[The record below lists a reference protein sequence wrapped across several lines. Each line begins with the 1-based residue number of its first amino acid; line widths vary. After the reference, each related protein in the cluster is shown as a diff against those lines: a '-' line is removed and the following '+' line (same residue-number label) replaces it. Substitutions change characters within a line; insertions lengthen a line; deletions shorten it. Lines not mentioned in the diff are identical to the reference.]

1 MALHDGGRYRREAVL
16 SEVRQGVDERGV
28 LRLHRRIAVL
38 RHARRGRRGQG
49 AGAYGG
55 KAMVGLPPT
64 HQAYRTPVQPSSPGC
79 TPPTGDQSSS
89 VAVPVALNPPTP
101 STVGQAL
108 DTKRSCEKVSW
119 KKELP
124 GRLSRQLF
132 PRICMQGRPSQSPH
146 PVCLLPVVLIT
157 FPPQSGGVP
166 TIQFSSTT
174 PEGSLPLLQNTSE

>member
-1 MALHDGGRYRREAVL
+1 MALHDGGWYRRKAVL
-16 SEVRQGVDERGV
+16 SEIWQGVDERGV

-55 KAMVGLPPT
+55 KAMVGVPPT
-64 HQAYRTPVQPSSPGC
+64 HQVYRTPVQPSSPGC
-79 TPPTGDQSSS
+79 TPPTS

-101 STVGQAL
+101 STVGPAL
-108 DTKRSCEKVSW
+108 HTKRSCEKVSW

-146 PVCLLPVVLIT
+146 LSASGCVDKIKHSLHSLGG
-157 FPPQSGGVP
+157 GGVP
-166 TIQFSSTT
+166 TIQFSSTA
-174 PEGSLPLLQNTSE
+174 PEGSLPLFQNTSE